1 MRSTT
6 DDDDDDDD
14 DRESGVGDASW
25 YRRER
30 AERTG
35 VARVTTTVVDAW
47 SSSSSVVASG
57 PCVNRRWIFEI
68 FEFRDSSSSSSSSGR
83 RVVDRFDSSD
93 DA

>member
-6 DDDDDDDD
+6 DDDDDDD

-47 SSSSSVVASG
+47 SSSSVVGGGFVGTVRESSVD
-57 PCVNRRWIFEI
+57 F
-68 FEFRDSSSSSSSSGR
+68 
-83 RVVDRFDSSD
+83 
-93 DA
+93 